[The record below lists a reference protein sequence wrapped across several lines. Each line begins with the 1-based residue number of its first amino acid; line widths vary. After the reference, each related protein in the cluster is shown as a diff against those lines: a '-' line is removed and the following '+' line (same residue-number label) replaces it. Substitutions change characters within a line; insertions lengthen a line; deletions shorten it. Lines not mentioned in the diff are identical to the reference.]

1 MKPMFLLLV
10 SLSTSLV
17 MASPSPKPK
26 VPAHVRPTTI
36 AQQSIAPDP
45 DNGGLKLTPGFGA
58 LVVTPELGKARHIAV
73 DASGTVFVKLER
85 LKNGKGNVQLRDT
98 NGDGRADETTYFG
111 TYAGTGMAIQNGY
124 LYASSDSSVYRYKL
138 TNGLVA
144 DGTPAEPLVVGL
156 KLERQHGSKSLAV
169 SPDGRL
175 FVNFGAPSNACQEK
189 DRTKGSK
196 GMEPCPLLENYAGI
210 WVFDA
215 AKPNQHQSDGRRYAT
230 GIRNAV
236 ALDFNTTNNTL
247 YALQHGRD
255 NLNNWGGVFTDS
267 VSAELPSEEFL
278 MVTDGADFGWPYCY
292 YNHVQGKKLLA
303 PEYGGNGTVQDRCAG
318 KTQPIMAF
326 PGHWA
331 PNDLLFYT
339 GNSFPARYKNGAFVC
354 FHGSWNRAPLK
365 QGGYF
370 VAFIPMDKTG
380 KPAGPYEVFAENF
393 AGVAEQG
400 LPGKTANAGKLDLA
414 SPNEAKHRPM
424 GLAQGPDGS
433 LYISDSVKGTVWRV
447 IYTAQK

>member
-1 MKPMFLLLV
+1 MNALLL
-10 SLSTSLV
+10 LLPLAGIALAAPTER
-17 MASPSPKPK
+17 PRPKT
-26 VPAHVRPTTI
+26 PARTATVTR
-36 AQQSIAPDP
+36 AAVAPDP
-45 DNGGLKLTPGFGA
+45 DNGGLKLATGFGA

-73 DASGTVFVKLER
+73 DPGGTVFVKLDK
-85 LKNGKGNVQLRDT
+85 LKDGKGIAQLRDT

-111 TYAGTGMAIQNGY
+111 TTAGTGMAVQNGY

-138 TNGLVA
+138 TNGVVA
-144 DGTPAEPLVVGL
+144 EETPAEPLVTGL
-156 KLERQHGSKSLAV
+156 TFQRQHGSKSLAV

-189 DRTKGSK
+189 DRTAGSK
-196 GMEPCPLLENYAGI
+196 GQDPCPLLENYGGI

-215 AKPNQHQSDGRRYAT
+215 AKPNQRQTDGRRYAT

-255 NLNNWGGVFTDS
+255 MLATLYPALYTNEQ
-267 VSAELPSEEFL
+267 SAELPNEEFL
-278 MVTDGADFGWPYCY
+278 RVTDGADFGWPYCY
-292 YNHVQGKKLLA
+292 NDMSLGQKVLA
-303 PEYGGNGTVQDRCAG
+303 PEYGGNGQVQDRCAG
-318 KTQPIMAF
+318 KEKPIMAF

-339 GNSFPARYKNGAFVC
+339 GNAFPARYRNGAFVC

-370 VAFIPMDKTG
+370 VAFIPMNKSG
-380 KPAGPYEVFAENF
+380 QPAGPYEVFAENF
-393 AGVAEQG
+393 AGVSEPG
-400 LPGKTANAGKLDLA
+400 VPGKTTDAGKPDLA
-414 SPNEAKHRPM
+414 SPADAKHRPM

-447 IYTAQK
+447 VYTAKK